1 MVGNA
6 AGFRSH
12 GVSLPTPLVAHA
24 QPTSPPAPLQGRCV
38 PLLSTPLPV
47 PWRRDGLVTALA
59 SHEGGRGRPS
69 VEGEC
74 RDLPRGQADR
84 R

>member
-6 AGFRSH
+6 AG
-12 GVSLPTPLVAHA
+12 SLSRGARPLPPLVART

-47 PWRRDGLVTALA
+47 PRRRDGLVKALS
-59 SHEGGRGRPS
+59 SHEGWGTAQRGEGMSLQFDGR
-69 VEGEC
+69 V
-74 RDLPRGQADR
+74 DT
-84 R
+84 